1 MRDYQEAVSYLE
13 ELATFGWKPGLERI
27 RRLLALLGNPEREL
41 PCIHVGGTN
50 GKGSVTVTL
59 ATLLARQG
67 YQVGQFISPE
77 IYDIRERIS
86 INGQWIPE
94 EDLTALLDPVRQAEQ
109 QMLAEGGEGPT
120 NFEVWTALAF
130 LWFRKMKVDLAVIE
144 VGLGG
149 EIDSTNVII
158 PLVSVITNVSIDH
171 KDYLGETEEE
181 IAAVKSGII
190 KKNRPVVTGTLHA
203 GALRVLEERARK
215 EDAPIYRFGIE
226 FQGLEKGF
234 SESRSA
240 FFFQNPD
247 MEEEVSYSL
256 VGHHQVINGSMALQT
271 LWLLSRMGYALD
283 MPQAIRDMESVF
295 WAGRLELIEKG
306 DRRILLDAAHN
317 LEGARNLALALRD
330 IYSYRHL
337 ILLVGILA
345 DKERGKMI
353 DYLGPFGDKVII
365 TRPNNPR
372 AGDFR
377 GVAQYFQPYKG
388 EVILE
393 EDPERALALG
403 LSLAGAEDLL
413 CITGSIYMLKEIR
426 RLLKEDHK

>member
-1 MRDYQEAVSYLE
+1 MRDYKEAISYLE
-13 ELATFGWKPGLERI
+13 ELSTFGWKPGLERI
-27 RRLLALLGNPEREL
+27 RRLLSLLGNPEREL
-41 PCIHVGGTN
+41 ACIHVGGTN

-77 IYDIRERIS
+77 IFDVRERIS
-86 INGQWIPE
+86 LNGQWIPE
-94 EDLTALLDPVRQAEQ
+94 DDLTSLLEPVRKAEA

-130 LWFRKMKVDLAVIE
+130 LWFREKKVDLAVIE

-149 EIDSTNVII
+149 EIDSTNVIL
-158 PLVSVITNVSIDH
+158 PLLSVITNVSIDH

-181 IAAVKSGII
+181 IANVKGGII
-190 KKNRPVVTGTLHA
+190 KKGRPLVTGTLHE
-203 GALRVLEERARK
+203 GALMVLEERARK
-215 EDAPIYRFGIE
+215 EEAPIYRFGIE

-234 SESRSA
+234 SENRSR

-256 VGHHQVINGSMALQT
+256 VGHHQVINGSVALEA
-271 LWLLSRMGYALD
+271 LWLLAGMGYAID
-283 MPQAIRDMESVF
+283 MAQAIRDMESVF
-295 WAGRLELIEKG
+295 WAGRLELMEKG
-306 DRRILLDAAHN
+306 GKRILLDAAHN

-330 IYSYRHL
+330 IYSFRHL

-353 DYLGPFGDKVII
+353 DYLGPFGDQVIV

-377 GVAQYFQPYKG
+377 GVARYFQPYKG
-388 EVILE
+388 EVMLE
-393 EDPERALALG
+393 EDPEKALALG
-403 LSLAGAEDLL
+403 LSLTEPEDLL

-426 RLLKEDHK
+426 RLLKEDQV